1 MFNSDIANF
10 ALHAVTA
17 NRLRTLLI
25 LLAMAIGVGTVIV
38 LTALGESAR
47 RYVTNEFASLGTN
60 LLIVLPGRTETTGGP
75 PPLFGEVPRDLTID
89 DALALLHSHSINRVA
104 PLIVGTAPVSYAG
117 LEREVTILGT
127 TADYAPIRHLSMALG
142 RFLPETDPRQ
152 IVSVCVLGRKI
163 KVELFG
169 NANAL
174 GQWLRIGDRRFRVVG
189 VLGKTGISIGVDIDD
204 IAIIP
209 VASAQILF
217 NQPSLFRV
225 VVEGRSST
233 DLPRSVSDIKQ
244 IISERHEGE
253 DDVTVITQDSVV
265 ATFDKIFK
273 ALTYGLAGIAAISL
287 SVAGILIMNVM
298 LVSVTQR
305 TTEIGLLKALGA
317 PAWAIRRLF
326 ITEAL
331 LLSVFGGVFGVV
343 LGVVAAEILRRTYP
357 VLPIEPPV
365 WAIITAFGIA
375 IATGLVFG
383 VLPASRAARLDPV
396 TALSGR

>member
-1 MFNSDIANF
+1 MFSTDIVNF
-10 ALHAVTA
+10 ALRAVTA
-17 NRLRTLLI
+17 HRIRTLLI

-47 RYVTNEFASLGTN
+47 RYVTSEFASLGTN

-104 PLIVGTAPVSYAG
+104 PLIVGSAPVSYAG

-127 TADYAPIRHLSMALG
+127 TADYAPIRHLNMALG

-152 IVSVCVLGRKI
+152 IVSVCVLGKKI
-163 KVELFG
+163 KMELFG
-169 NANAL
+169 NVNAL
-174 GQWLRIGDRRFRVVG
+174 GQWLRIGDRRYRVVG

-217 NQPSLFRV
+217 NQPSLFRII
-225 VVEGRSST
+225 VEGRSST

-265 ATFDKIFK
+265 ATFNKIFK

-317 PAWAIRRLF
+317 PAWIIRRLF

-331 LLSVFGGVFGVV
+331 LLSVLGGLFGVV
-343 LGVVAAEILRRTYP
+343 LGIAAAEVLRRIYP
-357 VLPIEPPV
+357 ILPIAPPV
-365 WAIITAFGIA
+365 WAIIAAFGTA

-383 VLPASRAARLDPV
+383 VMPASRAARLDPV